1 MIYTDYYLQRFHKL
15 LNLALLIIW
24 LERDWNTCLIIT
36 PSKIEIMSSVLLTD
50 MYFESFELLKQFPYY
65 LKMKLGLEAS
75 NLIVEFLV
83 DS

>member
-1 MIYTDYYLQRFHKL
+1 
-15 LNLALLIIW
+15 
-24 LERDWNTCLIIT
+24 
-36 PSKIEIMSSVLLTD
+36 MSSVLLTD